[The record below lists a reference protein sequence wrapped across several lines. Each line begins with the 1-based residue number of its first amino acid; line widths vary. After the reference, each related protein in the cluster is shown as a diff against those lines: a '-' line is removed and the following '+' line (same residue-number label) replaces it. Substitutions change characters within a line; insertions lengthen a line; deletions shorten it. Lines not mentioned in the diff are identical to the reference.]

1 MSTSFLVLFTARP
14 VRGRGCP
21 QLMLSQAR
29 LKSGLVALK
38 QGRYKFIVYPLTPD
52 VGKSPGPRGFI
63 FFIC

>member
-1 MSTSFLVLFTARP
+1 MSTSFLVLFTAGP
-14 VRGRGCP
+14 VRGFGDP
-21 QLMLSQAR
+21 HLMLSQAR
-29 LKSGLVALK
+29 LKLGEVDLK